1 MLRASRFVFRI
12 FYLVLVWSWLC
23 QFKNVYLY
31 GKVVFFTSLFYE
43 GWLAIGEKIRIR
55 FSKSGDIRFISHND
69 LMRTIERIIRRANIP
84 IAMSKGFNPHPK
96 ISMPLA
102 LGVGMSG
109 EDEILELELLH
120 HEPLELLVERFRRQL
135 PEGIRIV
142 SAWQIPLS
150 ERGAVD
156 NVTYK
161 IIFKN
166 KDILQTLKIE
176 DFWNEHSIVIKR
188 MKKEVQKS
196 VEIRSSVQKIWRE
209 NEALFLTFRLTP
221 DGMPRPEEVVSALG
235 VDINNELFE
244 IIRTEV
250 DISSV

>member
-1 MLRASRFVFRI
+1 
-12 FYLVLVWSWLC
+12 
-23 QFKNVYLY
+23 
-31 GKVVFFTSLFYE
+31 
-43 GWLAIGEKIRIR
+43 
-55 FSKSGDIRFISHND
+55 
-69 LMRTIERIIRRANIP
+69 MRTIERVIRRANIP

-102 LGVGMSG
+102 LGVGMGG
-109 EDEILELELLH
+109 EDEIMELELLH
-120 HEPLELLVERFRRQL
+120 HEPIDLLAERFRRQL
-135 PEGIRIV
+135 PEGICIV
-142 SAWQIPLS
+142 SARQIPLS

-166 KDILQTLKIE
+166 KAILQTLKTE
-176 DFWNEHSIVIKR
+176 DFWKEHSIIINRIK
-188 MKKEVQKS
+188 KDGQKS
-196 VEIRSSVQKIWRE
+196 VEIRSSVQEIRRE
-209 NEALFLTFRLTP
+209 NDALFLTFRLTP

-250 DISSV
+250 NVSSV